1 MRIPYGPAEAAAR
14 ETPTDLF
21 CYLRATRVPPANM
34 DNLGDIRLFV
44 EAASQGSLSAAGRKL
59 GLSPAAASAR
69 LVKLEGAL
77 HTQLFERST
86 RRLRLT
92 DEGRLY
98 LAHCQHALQ
107 TLEDAR
113 AALQAGRMAVSGAL
127 RVSATS
133 DFGRSVLRHWLDEFN
148 ALHPQVALTLVLSD
162 SLSHLLQDDI
172 DLAIRFGVPAD
183 SSMVAKR
190 LADNRRALCA
200 SPEYIAA
207 HAVPDRPDGLDALD
221 FILLSSASG
230 VANNWRFSREGETVH
245 FTASAERSRLTNDG
259 SLARE
264 WAIEGRGVVMKSIW
278 DIGADLQAGRLALV
292 LPEWRCPDVPVH
304 ALFQRTPYM
313 APRVRALLDFLEQR
327 FAEAAQPLAPFLN

>member
-1 MRIPYGPAEAAAR
+1 
-14 ETPTDLF
+14 
-21 CYLRATRVPPANM
+21 M

-44 EAASQGSLSAAGRKL
+44 EAAGQGSLSAAGRKL

-86 RRLRLT
+86 RKLRLT

-107 TLEDAR
+107 TLDDAR
-113 AALQAGRMAVSGAL
+113 AALQAGRASVSGAL

-133 DFGRSVLRHWLDEFN
+133 DFGRTVLRRWLDAFN
-148 ALHPQVALTLVLSD
+148 DQHPNVTLTLVLSD

-172 DLAIRFGVPAD
+172 DLAIRFGVPTD

-190 LADNRRALCA
+190 LADNRRVLCA
-200 SPEYIAA
+200 SPAYLEA
-207 HAVPDRPDGLDALD
+207 HGAPSHPDELGEHD
-221 FILLSSASG
+221 FILLASSAG
-230 VANNWRFSREGETVH
+230 VANSWRFSRGTETAL
-245 FTASAERSRLTNDG
+245 FSAPLDRSRRTNDG

-264 WAIEGRGVVMKSIW
+264 WAVEGRGVVMKSIW
-278 DIGADLQAGRLALV
+278 DIGADLQAGRLRVL

-304 ALFQRTPYM
+304 ALFQRTLYM
-313 APRVRALLDFLEQR
+313 APRVRTLLDFLEAE
-327 FAEAAQPLAPFLN
+327 FAQAAGTLAPYLA